1 MPVRGGFLLGLNV
14 IWVFNPKSDKVLM
27 CKRHKQPYL
36 GLFNLVGGK
45 IEKDEDGLAAA
56 YRELQE
62 ETGITASQLT
72 NELLHLM
79 DFSYF
84 SDKNHPLGVRVEVYA
99 GRLATD
105 TPIFGDE
112 KELLWLDVNENF
124 FDMSR
129 FAGKGNIGHILEIIK
144 HSRPNLL

>member
-1 MPVRGGFLLGLNV
+1 MLRLNV

-27 CKRHKQPYL
+27 CKRHKEPYL

-45 IEKDEDGLAAA
+45 IEEDEAGLVAA

-62 ETGITASQLT
+62 ETGITTSQLT
-72 NELLHLM
+72 EELRHLM

-84 SDKNHPLGVRVEVYA
+84 CDADYPDGVLVEVYV
-99 GRLATD
+99 GKLAAEV
-105 TPIFGDE
+105 PVFGDE
-112 KELLWLDVNENF
+112 KELLWLDVDDNF

-129 FAGKGNIGHILEIIK
+129 FAGEGNMGHIFEIIK
-144 HSRPNLL
+144 LSCSDLM